1 MYTVFVRNWFKY
13 NPSVINEL
21 DSSLNGIE
29 PDSRAR
35 KYKLAT
41 FKTENEARD
50 YAREYNKTHKAGRLS
65 GKAEYTQYY

>member
-41 FKTENEARD
+41 FKTENEAIE
-50 YAREYNKTHKAGRLS
+50 YAREDNKTHKE
-65 GKAEYTQYY
+65 GKLRRNAE

>member
-21 DSSLNGIE
+21 DSSLNGLE
-29 PDSRAR
+29 PDSTAR

-41 FKTENEARD
+41 FKTENEAIE
-50 YAREYNKTHKAGRLS
+50 YARKYNKTHKEGRLRR
-65 GKAEYTQYY
+65 KAEYTQYY

>member
-41 FKTENEARD
+41 FKTENEA
-50 YAREYNKTHKAGRLS
+50 
-65 GKAEYTQYY
+65 

>member
-1 MYTVFVRNWFKY
+1 MFTVFVRNWFKY

-41 FKTENEARD
+41 FENEVKARE
-50 YAREYNKTHKAGRLS
+50 YCKEYNKTHKK
-65 GKAEYTQYY
+65 GKLRRQAEYTQYY

>member
-21 DSSLNGIE
+21 DSSLNGLE
-29 PDSRAR
+29 PDPRAR

-50 YAREYNKTHKAGRLS
+50 YAREYNKTHKEGKLRR
-65 GKAEYTQYY
+65 KAEYTQYY

>member
-35 KYKLAT
+35 KYID
-41 FKTENEARD
+41 RD
-50 YAREYNKTHKAGRLS
+50 KKGERIDRE
-65 GKAEYTQYY
+65 

>member
-1 MYTVFVRNWFKY
+1 MFTVFVRNWFKY

-41 FKTENEARD
+41 FKTENEARE
-50 YAREYNKTHKAGRLS
+50 YAREYNKTHKKGRLRRQ
-65 GKAEYTQYY
+65 AEYTQYY

>member
-1 MYTVFVRNWFKY
+1 MYTVFVRNWFRY

-29 PDSRAR
+29 PYSRAR

-41 FKTENEARD
+41 FKTENEAIE
-50 YAREYNKTHKAGRLS
+50 YAREYNKTHKEGKLRR
-65 GKAEYTQYY
+65 KAEYTQYY

>member
-1 MYTVFVRNWFKY
+1 MFTVFVRNWFKY

-21 DSSLNGIE
+21 DSSLNGLE

-41 FKTENEARD
+41 FESEVKARE
-50 YAREYNKTHKAGRLS
+50 YCKEYNKTHKAGRLS
-65 GKAEYTQYY
+65 RKAEYTQYY

>member
-1 MYTVFVRNWFKY
+1 MFTVFVRNWFKY

-21 DSSLNGIE
+21 DSSLNGLE

-41 FKTENEARD
+41 FKTILEFCF
-50 YAREYNKTHKAGRLS
+50 T
-65 GKAEYTQYY
+65 

>member
-21 DSSLNGIE
+21 DSSLNGLE

-50 YAREYNKTHKAGRLS
+50 YAKEYNRTHS
-65 GKAEYTQYY
+65 GTPYLLTKNIKKED

>member
-1 MYTVFVRNWFKY
+1 MFTVFVRNWFKY

-21 DSSLNGIE
+21 DSSLNGLE

-41 FKTENEARD
+41 FKTKNEARD
-50 YAREYNKTHKAGRLS
+50 YAREYNKTHKKGRLRRQ
-65 GKAEYTQYY
+65 AEYTQYY

>member
-21 DSSLNGIE
+21 DSSLNGLE

-41 FKTENEARD
+41 FETEKECME
-50 YAREYNKTHKAGRLS
+50 YAKEYNRTHKKGRLRRQ
-65 GKAEYTQYY
+65 AEYTQYY

>member
-21 DSSLNGIE
+21 DSSLNGLE

-41 FKTENEARD
+41 FKTQEECIR
-50 YAREYNKTHKAGRLS
+50 YCKEYNRTHKAGRLS
-65 GKAEYTQYY
+65 RKAEFTQYW